1 LKFEKRQV
9 GTAGAAG
16 DWAAPT
22 DQP

>member
-16 DWAAPT
+16 DWAAPI